1 MKARYSL
8 DRFDIEAMKEG
19 KAVRR
24 FQNEFA
30 LDERPATKSQSKR
43 GIVRGSKGAKGR
55 RGLLS
60 VN

>member
-1 MKARYSL
+1 MKSVYSL
-8 DRFDIEAMKEG
+8 DRFDIEAAKEG

-30 LDERPATKSQSKR
+30 LERPVTKANAKR
-43 GIVRGSKGAKGR
+43 GVVRGSKGAKGR